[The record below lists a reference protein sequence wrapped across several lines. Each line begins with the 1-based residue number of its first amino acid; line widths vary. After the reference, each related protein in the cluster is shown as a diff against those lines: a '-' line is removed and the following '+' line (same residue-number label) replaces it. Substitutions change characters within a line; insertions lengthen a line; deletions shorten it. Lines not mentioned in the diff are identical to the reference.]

1 MLQRFSRS
9 LAFVAVATLFAVSP
23 LHVDDAAPRILVGEQ
38 AGAAWRI
45 DVPANWNG
53 SLLVFFRGNSAQ
65 KESYDATPYAGGG
78 RKVMLE
84 RGFALAQSGYAR
96 ADWNIADAYTD
107 TEWVRRHFVATVGKP
122 KHTYAIGQSMGGLG
136 VAYALERR
144 DTPYDGGLSLA
155 GTLGG
160 GDALFEQAF
169 VQLAAFDYYLP
180 GVVGPL
186 APVPQ
191 TQALDA
197 AAVRA
202 LDAAVQAKPE
212 AATRLSALMA
222 VPAQQI
228 GEQTAIN
235 RDLVRRLQQLAGGNA
250 VGNANWLY
258 SGSGDDAAL
267 NAGVRRYVADARAF
281 EFLKRNYA
289 PGGLLAKPLLA
300 LQTVHDPIVSAAAT
314 NSYAAAVQRAG
325 RSTQFVQQYVP
336 GEQHLGFEVGQIVA
350 AIDALCG
357 WVERGERPVSGMQ
370 PAAAAV
376 DGGIAAPAAAAA
388 AAAPSE
394 SMPEHATFTVES
406 VVLKETRR
414 VNVYTP
420 PGYAADTAKRYPLLV
435 MPDGG
440 VAEDFPHVA
449 TAVDQAIRAGQMPAL
464 ILVGVENTERRRDM
478 TGPTEVE
485 SDRKIAP
492 RVGGSAVFRAF
503 LRDELLPQISTRYRT
518 TDQRA
523 IVGESLAG
531 LFVLETCS
539 EEPQLFRTCIAL
551 SPSVWWNHGALV
563 KSLPARFAARP
574 DWQARWY
581 VATAGD
587 DTTPE
592 SATLIETLRS
602 HAPAGLRW
610 QYEPRTDLRHD
621 NIYRTLAPLVLPKVL
636 QP

>member
-1 MLQRFSRS
+1 MLQRLSRS
-9 LAFVAVATLFAVSP
+9 LAFVAVATLFAGSP
-23 LHVDDAAPRILVGEQ
+23 LHAEDAPPRILVGEQ

-65 KESYDATPYAGGG
+65 KERFDATPYAGGG

-96 ADWNIADAYTD
+96 ADWNIADAYAD
-107 TEWVRRHFVATVGKP
+107 TEWLRRYFVTTIGKP
-122 KHTYAIGQSMGGLG
+122 RHTYAIGQSMGGLG

-180 GVVGPL
+180 GAVGPL
-186 APVPQ
+186 VPVPQ
-191 TQALDA
+191 SQALDA

-212 AATRLSALMA
+212 AATRLAALMS
-222 VPAQQI
+222 VPVPQI

-235 RDLVRRLQQLAGGNA
+235 RDLVRRLQRLAGGNA

-267 NAGVRRYVADARAF
+267 NTGVRRYVADARAF
-281 EFLKRNYA
+281 EFLKRNYV
-289 PGGLLAKPLLA
+289 PSGQLARPLLA

-325 RSTQFVQQYVP
+325 RSAQFVQQYVP

-350 AIDALCG
+350 AIDALRG

-388 AAAPSE
+388 AAPGE
-394 SMPEHATFTVES
+394 PMPEHVTFTVES
-406 VVLKETRR
+406 AALKETRR
-414 VNVYTP
+414 IAVYTP

-449 TAVDQAIRAGQMPAL
+449 TAVDQAIRAGRMPAL
-464 ILVGVENTERRRDM
+464 ILVGIENTERRRDM

-492 RVGGSAVFRAF
+492 RVGGSAAFRAF
-503 LRDELLPQISTRYRT
+503 LRDELLPQIATRYRT
-518 TDQRA
+518 TEERA
-523 IVGESLAG
+523 IIGESLAG

-563 KSLPARFAARP
+563 KSLPARFAAQP

-587 DTTPE
+587 DTVPE
-592 SATLIETLRS
+592 SAALIETLRS
-602 HAPAGLRW
+602 NVPAGLRW

-621 NIYRTLAPLVLPKVL
+621 NIYRTLAPVVLPKVL

>member
-1 MLQRFSRS
+1 MLLRLSRS
-9 LAFVAVATLFAVSP
+9 LAVVMAATLFAVSS
-23 LHVDDAAPRILVGEQ
+23 VQAADAPPRILVGEQ

-45 DVPANWNG
+45 DVPADWNG
-53 SLLVFFRGNSAQ
+53 NLLVFFRGNSAQ
-65 KESYDATPYAGGG
+65 KESYDATPYAAGG
-78 RKVMLE
+78 RAVMLQ

-96 ADWNIADAYTD
+96 ADWNIADAYAD
-107 TEWVRRHFVATVGKP
+107 TEWLRRHFIATIGKP

-186 APVPQ
+186 VPVPP

-212 AATRLSALMA
+212 AAARLAALMS
-222 VPAQQI
+222 VPTQQI

-281 EFLKRNYA
+281 EFLKRNYV
-289 PGGLLAKPLLA
+289 PSGQLARPLLA

-314 NSYAAAVQRAG
+314 NSYASAVQRAG
-325 RSTQFVQQYVP
+325 RSAQFVQQYVP
-336 GEQHLGFEVGQIVA
+336 GEQHLGLEVGQIVA
-350 AIDALCG
+350 AIDALRG
-357 WVERGERPVSGMQ
+357 WVERGERPVPGMQ
-370 PAAAAV
+370 PAAQAV

-388 AAAPSE
+388 PASAEP
-394 SMPEHATFTVES
+394 MPEHVTFTLES
-406 VVLKETRR
+406 AALKETRR
-414 VNVYTP
+414 IAVYTP
-420 PGYAADTAKRYPLLV
+420 PGYAADTAARYPLLV

-440 VAEDFPHVA
+440 LAEDFPHVA

-464 ILVGVENTERRRDM
+464 ILAGIENTERRRDM

-492 RVGGSAVFRAF
+492 RVGGSAAFRAF
-503 LRDELLPQISTRYRT
+503 LRDELLPQIASRYRT

-563 KSLPARFAARP
+563 KSLPARLAARP

-592 SATLIETLRS
+592 SAGLIEALRS
-602 HAPAGLRW
+602 GAPAGLRW

-621 NIYRTLAPLVLPKVL
+621 NIYRTLAPVVLPKL
-636 QP
+636 LRP

>member
-1 MLQRFSRS
+1 MLQRLSCS
-9 LAFVAVATLFAVSP
+9 LAFVAAAFVFAAPP
-23 LHVDDAAPRILVGEQ
+23 LPADEAAPRILVGEQ
-38 AGAAWRI
+38 AGASWRI

-65 KESYDATPYAGGG
+65 KERYDTTPYTAGG
-78 RKVMLE
+78 RRIMLQ

-96 ADWNIADAYTD
+96 ADWNIADAYAD
-107 TEWVRRHFVATVGKP
+107 TEWVRRHFNATIGKP

-169 VQLAAFDYYLP
+169 VQLAAFDHYLP
-180 GVVGPL
+180 GVIGPL
-186 APVPQ
+186 APVPSA
-191 TQALDA
+191 QALDA

-202 LDAAVQAKPE
+202 LDAAVQASPD
-212 AATRLSALMA
+212 AAKRLAALMS
-222 VPAQQI
+222 VPVEQI

-267 NAGVRRYVADARAF
+267 NAGVRRYAADARAF
-281 EFLKRNYA
+281 EFLKRNYV
-289 PGGLLAKPLLA
+289 PSGQLAKPLLA

-314 NSYAAAVQRAG
+314 NSYASAVQRAG
-325 RSTQFVQQYVP
+325 RSAQFVQQYVP

-350 AIDALCG
+350 AIDALRG
-357 WVERGERPVSGMQ
+357 WVERGERPFSGMQ
-370 PAAAAV
+370 PPAAAV
-376 DGGIAAPAAAAA
+376 EGGIAAPAAAT
-388 AAAPSE
+388 APSE
-394 SMPEHATFTVES
+394 PMPEHATFTLDS
-406 VVLKETRR
+406 AALKETRR
-414 VNVYTP
+414 IAVYTP
-420 PGYAADTAKRYPLLV
+420 PGYAADAAARYPLLV

-449 TAVDQAIRAGQMPAL
+449 TVVDRAIRAGQMPAL
-464 ILVGVENTERRRDM
+464 VLVGIENTERRRDM

-492 RVGGSAVFRAF
+492 RVGGSAAFRAF
-503 LRDELLPQISTRYRT
+503 VRDELLPQVAARYRVS
-518 TDQRA
+518 DERA

-531 LFVLETCS
+531 LFVLETCV

-551 SPSVWWNHGALV
+551 SPSVWWNRGALV
-563 KSLPARFAARP
+563 RALPARLKARP
-574 DWQARWY
+574 DWHARWY

-587 DTTPE
+587 DETPE
-592 SATLIETLRS
+592 SAALIETLRAD
-602 HAPAGLRW
+602 APAGLQW
-610 QYEPRTDLRHD
+610 QYEPRPDLRHD
-621 NIYRTLAPLVLPKVL
+621 NIYRSLAPAVLPKLL